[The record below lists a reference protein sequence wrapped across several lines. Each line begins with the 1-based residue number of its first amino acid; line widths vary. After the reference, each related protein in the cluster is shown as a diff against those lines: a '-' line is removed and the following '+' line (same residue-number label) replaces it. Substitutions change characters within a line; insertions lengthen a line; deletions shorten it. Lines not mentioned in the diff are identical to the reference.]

1 MTLTT
6 SHEVRGEGEGKRSA
20 GVGKRKGR
28 RGEGSRR
35 PPEDISAAFH
45 DFFDHSAKLKYD
57 CSLCTGKGRNHLNEK
72 LAALA
77 GQAHSYINVV

>member
-6 SHEVRGEGEGKRSA
+6 SHEVSREGGGGGGRLRSW
-20 GVGKRKGR
+20 KKGR
-28 RGEGSRR
+28 KERGG
-35 PPEDISAAFH
+35 DGISAAFQ
-45 DFFDHSAKLKYD
+45 DFSEHSAKLKYD
-57 CSLCTGKGRNHLNEK
+57 CSLCTGKEGNHLNEK

>member
-1 MTLTT
+1 MRLGGKG
-6 SHEVRGEGEGKRSA
+6 RGGEEEGS

-28 RGEGSRR
+28 RGEEKGR
-35 PPEDISAAFH
+35 PLQDISAAFR
-45 DFFDHSAKLKYD
+45 DFPDHSAKLKYD
-57 CSLCTGKGRNHLNEK
+57 CSLCTRKERNHLNEK

>member
-6 SHEVRGEGEGKRSA
+6 SHEVSREGEGR
-20 GVGKRKGR
+20 RKALELEKEKE
-28 RGEGSRR
+28 GEGR
-35 PPEDISAAFH
+35 DGISAAFQ
-45 DFFDHSAKLKYD
+45 DFSDRSAKLKYD
-57 CSLCTGKGRNHLNEK
+57 CSLCTGKERNHLNEK

>member
-6 SHEVRGEGEGKRSA
+6 SHEVSREWEGEEEGSGAGKRE
-20 GVGKRKGR
+20 GR
-28 RGEGSRR
+28 RGEG
-35 PPEDISAAFH
+35 DGISAAFQ
-45 DFFDHSAKLKYD
+45 DFSEHSAKLKYD
-57 CSLCTGKGRNHLNEK
+57 CSLCTGKEGNHLNEK